1 MRASCNGCRALR
13 KGCADDCTIRP
24 CLTWIRGAD
33 AQANATVFLAK
44 FYGRAGLLNL
54 LAAGTEPA
62 LRPALFR
69 SLLYE
74 ACGRVANPVYGA
86 TGLFTTGQWEACQ
99 DAVQAVFEGR
109 RIPVPSG
116 AVRHPGFVAAFDV
129 RRHVPRPNVV
139 PAPAQAPGPLGVSR
153 AGRTMFKRA
162 PSSSTDKPKSP
173 SGAKRGE
180 HDGDLDRVPSHGE
193 SAGSHDH
200 VEDDGVAVAVAA
212 KQVMGESG
220 DAEAE
225 AASHVSQAEQN
236 PPVPQL
242 AREDDDEIGLELTLG
257 FGPSTR
263 VLRSPPARS
272 DAASSSGAECG
283 PIGLLL
289 DLPV

>member
-54 LAAGTEPA
+54 LAAGTDPA

-116 AVRHPGFVAAFDV
+116 DFRHPGFVAAFDV

-139 PAPAQAPGPLGVSR
+139 PAPANAAGPLGVSH

-162 PSSSTDKPKSP
+162 SSSSTAKSKSP
-173 SGAKRGE
+173 SGAKR
-180 HDGDLDRVPSHGE
+180 DGDLDRVPSHGE

-212 KQVMGESG
+212 KQVRGESG
-220 DAEAE
+220 DTEAE
-225 AASHVSQAEQN
+225 AASHVSQAERN
-236 PPVPQL
+236 PPVLPQV
-242 AREDDDEIGLELTLG
+242 ARDDDEIGLELTLG

-263 VLRSPPARS
+263 VMRSPPARS

-283 PIGLLL
+283 HIGLLL

>member
-24 CLTWIRGAD
+24 CLAWIRGAD

-54 LAAGTEPA
+54 LAAGTDPA

-109 RIPVPSG
+109 RIPVRSG
-116 AVRHPGFVAAFDV
+116 AVRHPGLVAAYDV

-139 PAPAQAPGPLGVSR
+139 PAPANAAGPLALGVSR
-153 AGRTMFKRA
+153 AMFKRA
-162 PSSSTDKPKSP
+162 SSSSTAKSKSP
-173 SGAKRGE
+173 SGAGRGE

-212 KQVMGESG
+212 KQVRGESR

-225 AASHVSQAEQN
+225 AASHVSQAERN

-257 FGPSTR
+257 FGSSTR

-272 DAASSSGAECG
+272 DAASSSSAECG
-283 PIGLLL
+283 HIGLLL